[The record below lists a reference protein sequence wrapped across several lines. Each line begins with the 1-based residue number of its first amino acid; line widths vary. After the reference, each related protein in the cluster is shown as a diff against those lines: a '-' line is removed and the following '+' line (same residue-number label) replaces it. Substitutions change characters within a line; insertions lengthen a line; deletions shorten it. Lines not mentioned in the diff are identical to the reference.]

1 MNITIAR
8 KSHGAGCTYIV
19 VAVLGLIS
27 IVYGC
32 INPSFFIPFI
42 LVGVVTTVLC
52 GIYAIRYL
60 SLPSAIIV
68 LTDDN
73 TLLLPKGVTIPL
85 EELCDVSYKRAATKG
100 VQYRWGAITLTTR
113 SGVYKLD
120 FVCDCEEVSK
130 HLTRQM
136 YAIKYGS
143 APLKEDIGI

>member
-32 INPSFFIPFI
+32 INPSFSIPFI

-73 TLLLPKGVTIPL
+73 TLLLPKGVTVPL
-85 EELCDVSYKRAATKG
+85 EELCDVSYKRASAKG
-100 VQYRWGAITLTTR
+100 IQYRWGVITLSTR
-113 SGVYKLD
+113 SGVYKYN

-130 HLTRQM
+130 LLTRQM

-143 APLKEDIGI
+143 APLREDIGI

>member
-1 MNITIAR
+1 MNVTIAH
-8 KSHGAGCTYIV
+8 KAHGAGCMYII

-27 IVYGC
+27 IIYG
-32 INPSFFIPFI
+32 FIGQSSSLGFI
-42 LVGVVTTVLC
+42 LIGVVATVLC
-52 GIYAIRYL
+52 SFYSFRYL

-68 LTDDN
+68 LTDNN
-73 TLLLPKGVTIPL
+73 TLLLPKGVTVAL
-85 EELCDVSYKRAATKG
+85 EELCDVSYKRASAKG
-100 VQYRWGAITLTTR
+100 IQYRWGAITLTTR
-113 SGVYKLD
+113 SGVYKYD

>member
-1 MNITIAR
+1 MNVTIAR
-8 KSHGAGCTYIV
+8 KSHGAGCMYII

-27 IVYGC
+27 IIYG
-32 INPSFFIPFI
+32 FIGQSSSLGFI
-42 LVGVVTTVLC
+42 LIGAVTTVLC

-73 TLLLPKGVTIPL
+73 TLLLPKGVTVAL
-85 EELCDVSYKRAATKG
+85 EELCDVSYKRASAKG
-100 VQYRWGAITLTTR
+100 IQYRWGAITLTTR
-113 SGVYKLD
+113 SGVYKYN

-130 HLTRQM
+130 HLTRHM

-143 APLKEDIGI
+143 ARMVDDI